1 MPPVTNGLGRSRLVT
16 LDASTNCRP
25 SALLL
30 PHVASLHRI
39 KKLHLLHSNTS
50 IAMALP
56 ALRHITLTNSL
67 NSLNNCS
74 SLWATVGSIQIVL
87 YYQFLC
93 FETPNWNLVRT
104 LINSR
109 SLRSLRFVLYDMH
122 TTLDHRTCQI
132 IAETVSALVD
142 FGICFRTKYDNCTYN
157 PESLLNE
164 HHAFIEQLRR
174 RICSLSL
181 EREPYSIVE
190 QGGCGLNVWF

>member
-1 MPPVTNGLGRSRLVT
+1 MPPATNGLGRSRLVT
-16 LDASTNCRP
+16 VDAFTNCRP

-39 KKLHLLHSNTS
+39 RKLHLFHFDISN
-50 IAMALP
+50 IMALP

-74 SLWATVGSIQIVL
+74 SSLVNVNSIQIVL

-93 FETPNWNLVRT
+93 FETPDWNLIRSLVK
-104 LINSR
+104 SP

-122 TTLDHRTCQI
+122 TTLDDRTCQI
-132 IAETVSALVD
+132 IAETVSALTD

-157 PESLLNE
+157 PQSLLNE
-164 HHAFIEQLRR
+164 HRTFIEQLHR
-174 RICSLSL
+174 RIFSLSI
-181 EREPYSIVE
+181 ERDPYSIVD